1 VDGLWIAAH
10 GRKKKK
16 DNQQQPLNSIKVCHC
31 LVLCYHTN
39 DEVYDKCKGIKS
51 MTILTAENL
60 SKNYGERILLN
71 NVNFS
76 IEDGDKIG
84 LIGVNG
90 AGKSTFLKMVADLE
104 VLDGGKLIKG
114 SAVQIEYLPQEP
126 EFDDEATVILQ
137 VFKGNSPVMQLLR
150 EYEQVLEQSSKR
162 PDDMEWQKK
171 LIELNRQMDIHD
183 AWQLESSA
191 KAILTKLGITD
202 FSATIGNLS
211 GGQKK
216 RIALASALIN
226 PSDLLI
232 LDEPTNHIDNDT
244 VAWLEDFI
252 AKRKGALLMVTHDR
266 YFLDRVA
273 TRIIEL
279 DQGQLY
285 SYDGNYS
292 TFVTMKAEREE
303 QRASS
308 ERKRQNLFR
317 HELAWIRRGA
327 QARSTKQKARIE
339 RFEELS
345 AQKPKNSAGEVEI
358 SVGSSRLGRKIL
370 SLENVSKE
378 FDGIPFIHDF
388 NYTLLRDDRVGIVG
402 PNGSGKSTLLN
413 LIAGRL
419 ACSAGTVEVGQTVK
433 IGYFSQENGEMNQE
447 LRVIDYIK
455 EEAGYITT
463 ADGQSISAG
472 QMLERFLFPSS
483 VQWMPI
489 AKLSGGEKRRLYL
502 LRILMSSP
510 NVLLLDEPT
519 NDLDI
524 PTLSVLEN
532 YLDDFPGAVVAV
544 SHDRYF
550 LDRLVDKIFA
560 FEGDGVITQYIGGY
574 SSYIENRK
582 LSAKETLPKSAK
594 NEKNITEK
602 DPARARPRKFSFKE
616 QREYEQ
622 IEGLIADAEQE
633 LEKINMAINSA
644 GSNFELLQGLV
655 SSKQQWEHE
664 LDALLERW
672 AYLTEVAEEMQK
684 N

>member
-1 VDGLWIAAH
+1 MAI
-10 GRKKKK
+10 
-16 DNQQQPLNSIKVCHC
+16 I
-31 LVLCYHTN
+31 
-39 DEVYDKCKGIKS
+39 
-51 MTILTAENL
+51 TAENVT
-60 SKNYGERILLN
+60 KTYGEKNLLD
-71 NVNFS
+71 NVSFS
-76 IEDGDKIG
+76 IEAGDKIG

-90 AGKSTFLKMVADLE
+90 AGKSTFLRMVAGLE
-104 VLDGGKLIKG
+104 VAESGKFIKG
-114 SAVQIEYLPQEP
+114 GNVQVEYLPQEP
-126 EFDDEATVILQ
+126 DFDPEATVIMQ
-137 VFKGNSPVMQLLR
+137 VFKGNSTVMQLLR
-150 EYEQVLEQSSKR
+150 EYEQTLEQSCIY
-162 PDDMEWQKK
+162 PDQAKWQTK
-171 LIELNRQMDIHD
+171 LIELNRQMDIND

-191 KAILTKLGITD
+191 KTVLTRLGITD
-202 FSATIGNLS
+202 FSATVGTLS

-279 DQGQLY
+279 EQGQLY
-285 SYDGNYS
+285 SYAGNYS
-292 TFVTMKAEREE
+292 TFVTMRAEREE
-303 QRASS
+303 QREGI

-345 AQKPKNSAGEVEI
+345 AQKPRVNTGAMEI

-370 SLENVSKE
+370 SLENVTKS
-378 FDGIPFIHDF
+378 FGDAALIRDF

-413 LIAGRL
+413 LITGQL
-419 ACSAGTVEVGQTVK
+419 LCSSGSIDVGQTVK
-433 IGYFSQENGEMNQE
+433 IGYFSQENEEMNQE
-447 LRVIDYIK
+447 LRVIEYIK
-455 EEAGYITT
+455 EEAGYIAA
-463 ADGQSISAG
+463 ADGQTISAG
-472 QMLERFLFPSS
+472 QMLERFLFSS
-483 VQWMPI
+483 AMQWMPI

-510 NVLLLDEPT
+510 NVLILDEPT

-524 PTLSVLEN
+524 PTLSILED
-532 YLDDFPGAVVAV
+532 YLDDFPGAVITV

-560 FEGDGVITQYIGGY
+560 FEGDGVICQYNGGY
-574 SSYIENRK
+574 SAYLENRK
-582 LSAKETLPKSAK
+582 PSEPQAAVKPEKS
-594 NEKNITEK
+594 EKNNVVK
-602 DPARARPRKFSFKE
+602 DPDKARPRKFSFKE

-622 IEGLIADAEQE
+622 IDGLIAAAEQE
-633 LEKINMAINSA
+633 LKQVNAGIDSA
-644 GSNFELLQGLV
+644 GSDFTLLQNLV
-655 SSKQQWEHE
+655 SSKEALE
-664 LDALLERW
+664 RKLDELLERW
-672 AYLTEVAEEMQK
+672 AYLTELAEEMQK

>member
-1 VDGLWIAAH
+1 
-10 GRKKKK
+10 
-16 DNQQQPLNSIKVCHC
+16 
-31 LVLCYHTN
+31 
-39 DEVYDKCKGIKS
+39 

-71 NVNFS
+71 SVNFS

-104 VLDGGKLIKG
+104 VSDGGKLIKG
-114 SAVQIEYLPQEP
+114 SALKIEYLPQEP

-162 PDDMEWQKK
+162 PDDMECQKK

-285 SYDGNYS
+285 SYAGNYS

-303 QRASS
+303 QRAGS

-345 AQKPKNSAGEVEI
+345 AQKPRNSAGAVEI

-370 SLENVSKE
+370 SLENISKG

-388 NYTLLRDDRVGIVG
+388 SYTLLRDDRVGIVG

-419 ACSAGTVEVGQTVK
+419 ACSAGMVEVGQTVK
-433 IGYFSQENGEMNQE
+433 IGYFSQENAEMNQE
-447 LRVIDYIK
+447 MRVIDYIK

-560 FEGDGVITQYIGGY
+560 FEGDGLVTQYTGGY

-582 LSAKETLPKSAK
+582 LSEKEALPKSAK
-594 NEKNITEK
+594 HEKNAAEK
-602 DPARARPRKFSFKE
+602 DPARSQPRKFSFKE

-633 LEKINMAINSA
+633 LGKIDTAIYSA
-644 GSNFELLQGLV
+644 GSNFELLQSLV

>member
-1 VDGLWIAAH
+1 
-10 GRKKKK
+10 
-16 DNQQQPLNSIKVCHC
+16 
-31 LVLCYHTN
+31 
-39 DEVYDKCKGIKS
+39 
-51 MTILTAENL
+51 MTILTTENL
-60 SKNYGERILLN
+60 SKNYGEKILLN

-90 AGKSTFLKMVADLE
+90 AGKSTFLKMVAGLE
-104 VLDGGKLIKG
+104 VADSGKFIRG
-114 SAVQIEYLPQEP
+114 SAVQVEYLPQEP
-126 EFDDEATVILQ
+126 EFDAEATVLLQ
-137 VFKGNSPVMQLLR
+137 VFKGRSPVMQLLR
-150 EYEQVLEQSSKR
+150 EYEQALEQSSNH
-162 PDDMEWQKK
+162 PEQVEWQQK
-171 LIELNRQMDIHD
+171 LIELNRQMDVND

-216 RIALASALIN
+216 RVALASALIN

-273 TRIIEL
+273 NRIIEL

-285 SYDGNYS
+285 SYAGNYS

-303 QRASS
+303 QRESS

-317 HELAWIRRGA
+317 HELAWIQRGA

-339 RFEELS
+339 RFEDLS
-345 AQKPKNSAGEVEI
+345 AQKPTVCTGEVEI

-370 SLENVSKE
+370 SLENVSKD
-378 FDGIPFIHDF
+378 FDGIPFIRDF
-388 NYTLLRDDRVGIVG
+388 SYTLLRDDRVGIVG

-419 ACSAGTVEVGQTVK
+419 SCDSGVVEVGQTVK
-433 IGYFSQENGEMNQE
+433 IGYFSQENGEMNPEQ
-447 LRVIDYIK
+447 RVIDYIK

-463 ADGQSISAG
+463 ASGQSISAG
-472 QMLERFLFPSS
+472 QMLERFLFPAA

-524 PTLSVLEN
+524 PTLSILEN
-532 YLDDFPGAVVAV
+532 YLDDFPGAVIAV

-550 LDRLVDKIFA
+550 LDRLADKIFA
-560 FEGDGVITQYIGGY
+560 FEGDGLITQYTGGH
-574 SSYIENRK
+574 SSYLENRK
-582 LSAKETLPKSAK
+582 LSEQEILPKPAK
-594 NEKNITEK
+594 SEKNIAEK
-602 DPARARPRKFSFKE
+602 EPARSRPRKFSFKE
-616 QREYEQ
+616 QREFEQ
-622 IEGLIADAEQE
+622 IEGLIADTERE
-633 LEKINMAINSA
+633 LGKINSAINSA

-655 SSKQQWEHE
+655 SSKQQLEHE
-664 LDALLERW
+664 VDELLERW
-672 AYLTEVAEEMQK
+672 TYLTELAEEIQK
-684 N
+684 K

>member
-1 VDGLWIAAH
+1 MAI
-10 GRKKKK
+10 
-16 DNQQQPLNSIKVCHC
+16 I
-31 LVLCYHTN
+31 
-39 DEVYDKCKGIKS
+39 
-51 MTILTAENL
+51 TAENVT
-60 SKNYGERILLN
+60 KTYGEKILLD
-71 NVNFS
+71 NVSFS
-76 IEDGDKIG
+76 IEAGDKIG

-90 AGKSTFLKMVADLE
+90 AGKSTFLRMVAGLE
-104 VLDGGKLIKG
+104 VAESGKFIRGGN
-114 SAVQIEYLPQEP
+114 VQVEYLPQEP
-126 EFDDEATVILQ
+126 DFDPEATVIMQ

-150 EYEQVLEQSSKR
+150 EYEQTLEQSCIYPEQTK
-162 PDDMEWQKK
+162 WQTK
-171 LIELNRQMDIHD
+171 LIELNRQMDIND

-191 KAILTKLGITD
+191 KTVLTRLGITD
-202 FSATIGNLS
+202 FSATIGTLS

-216 RIALASALIN
+216 RVALASALIN

-279 DQGQLY
+279 EQGQLY
-285 SYDGNYS
+285 SYAGNYS
-292 TFVTMKAEREE
+292 TFVTMRAEREE
-303 QRASS
+303 QREST

-339 RFEELS
+339 RFEELA
-345 AQKPKNSAGEVEI
+345 AQKPKVNAGAMEI

-370 SLENVSKE
+370 SLENVTKS
-378 FDGIPFIHDF
+378 FGDTVLIQDF

-413 LIAGRL
+413 LITGQL
-419 ACSAGTVEVGQTVK
+419 LCSSGSIDVGQTVK
-433 IGYFSQENGEMNQE
+433 IGYFSQENEEMNQE
-447 LRVIDYIK
+447 LRVIEYIK
-455 EEAGYITT
+455 EEAGYITA
-463 ADGQSISAG
+463 ADGQTISAG
-472 QMLERFLFPSS
+472 QMLERFLFSS
-483 VQWMPI
+483 AMQWMPI

-510 NVLLLDEPT
+510 NVLILDEPT

-524 PTLSVLEN
+524 PTLSILED
-532 YLDDFPGAVVAV
+532 YLDDFPGAVITV

-560 FEGDGVITQYIGGY
+560 FEGDGVIRQYNGGY
-574 SSYIENRK
+574 SAYLENRK
-582 LSAKETLPKSAK
+582 PSERPAAVKPEK
-594 NEKNITEK
+594 NEKNNVVKELDK
-602 DPARARPRKFSFKE
+602 ARSRKLGFKE

-622 IEGLIADAEQE
+622 IDGLIAAVEQE
-633 LEKINMAINSA
+633 LKQVNKGIDLA
-644 GSNFELLQGLV
+644 GSDFALLQNLV
-655 SSKQQWEHE
+655 SSKEALERE
-664 LDALLERW
+664 LDELLERW
-672 AYLTEVAEEMQK
+672 AYLTELAEEMQK